1 MKYLLALY
9 ADPSEAPAEDSP
21 ELAAEMQQW
30 FAYTTE
36 LTEAGAMLGGEGL
49 QGAETAT
56 TVQVRDG
63 STITA
68 DGPFAETKEVLGGYY
83 LIEAANLDAAITW
96 AEKVPNVSY
105 GTVEVWP
112 VMEYEMD

>member
-9 ADPSEAPAEDSP
+9 ADPAVAPADGSP
-21 ELAAEMQQW
+21 EQAAEMQQW

-36 LTEAGAMLGGEGL
+36 LTQAGGMLGGEGL
-49 QGAETAT
+49 QGPETAT
-56 TVQVRDG
+56 TVRVRNG
-63 STITA
+63 STITS
-68 DGPFAETKEVLGGYY
+68 DGPFAETKEVLGGFY
-83 LIEAANLDAAITW
+83 LIEVADLDAAISW
-96 AEKVPNVSY
+96 AAKIPNVTY

>member
-9 ADPSEAPAEDSP
+9 ADPAVAPAEGSP
-21 ELAAEMQQW
+21 EQGAEMQQW

-36 LTEAGAMLGGEGL
+36 LTQAGAMLGGEGL

-56 TVQVRDG
+56 TVRVRNG
-63 STITA
+63 STITS

-83 LIEAANLDAAITW
+83 LIEAADLDAAISW
-96 AEKVPNVSY
+96 AEKVPNVGY

-112 VMEYEMD
+112 VMEYDMD